1 MSTQG
6 SFHDGDRR
14 QSPTG
19 RRPAAPVYEVLPI
32 NTDAA
37 RAEAAA
43 LATDRAHLLAG
54 QGITVTTDRANALLR
69 EGGALGFYEGGIL
82 VGALVLHRDPD
93 MRHWGVDGR
102 DPGLLVSLD
111 PVTAGSSQVGRML
124 TLWLA
129 DYAANSRLMWV
140 WCDVPCKPGAID
152 EVAQWSLQYLCDLG
166 WETRSRTSLSPT
178 GERVIRLRLRAQAR
192 PALTE
197 VISDPAA
204 VGPSAVRAP

>member
-1 MSTQG
+1 M
-6 SFHDGDRR
+6 
-14 QSPTG
+14 
-19 RRPAAPVYEVLPI
+19 YEVLPI

-43 LATDRAHLLAG
+43 LATDRVRLLAG
-54 QGITVTTDRANALLR
+54 QGITVSADRAKALLR
-69 EGGALGFYEGGIL
+69 EDGAFGFYEGGIL

-111 PVTAGSSQVGRML
+111 PVTAGSNQVGRML

-129 DYAANSRLMWV
+129 DYAANSLLTWV
-140 WCDVPCKPGAID
+140 RCEVPCKTGAVD
-152 EVAQWSLQYLCDLG
+152 EAAQWLLQYLRDLG
-166 WETRSRTSLSPT
+166 WETRSPTSLSPT

-197 VISDPAA
+197 AISDPHA
-204 VGPSAVRAP
+204 VGPSAVKAP

>member
-1 MSTQG
+1 MSAQG

-14 QSPTG
+14 QSPTD
-19 RRPAAPVYEVLPI
+19 RRPTAPVYEVLPI

-54 QGITVTTDRANALLR
+54 QGITVSADRATALLR
-69 EGGALGFYEGGIL
+69 EAAALGFYEGGIL

-93 MRHWGVDGR
+93 MRHWGADGR

-111 PVTAGSSQVGRML
+111 PVTAGSSQVGRMM

-129 DYAANSRLMWV
+129 DYAANSRLMWI
-140 WCDVPCKPGAID
+140 WCDVPCQPGAAD
-152 EVAQWSLQYLCDLG
+152 EAAQWLLKYLCDLG
-166 WETRSRTSLSPT
+166 WETRSPTSRSPT
-178 GERVIRLRLRAQAR
+178 GERVVRLRLRAHAR

-197 VISDPAA
+197 AISDPHA
-204 VGPSAVRAP
+204 VGPPAVKAL